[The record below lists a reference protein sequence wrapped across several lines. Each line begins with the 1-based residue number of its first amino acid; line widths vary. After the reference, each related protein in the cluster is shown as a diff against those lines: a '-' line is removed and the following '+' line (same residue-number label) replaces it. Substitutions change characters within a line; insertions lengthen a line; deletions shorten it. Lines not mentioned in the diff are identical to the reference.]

1 MAIKQEKY
9 ETKQQ
14 SVMGI
19 LGDIEN
25 DLIAIPEIQRPFVWQ
40 PRQVSELIDSLYNG
54 FPTGYL
60 IVWKNPNV
68 RLKDGTYS
76 NGKKILIDGQ
86 QRVTALMT
94 SIAGKEIINDEYKK
108 GRIVVA
114 FNPYEALSGDKDAR
128 IFQIQSSAIQK
139 DKRWVPDISV
149 FFTPNFSSRKFI
161 GEYCSLNP
169 DMDGDELEILV
180 DRVRDIQNRQIGV
193 IELSDHLDI
202 DVVTDI
208 FIRINSKGTVL
219 SQGDFV
225 MSKIAA
231 DEAYGGNDLRKAI
244 DYFAHLC
251 IVPEYYDFIAAN
263 DTKFAE
269 TPYFSKLKWLRTD
282 NENVYDP
289 GYDDVIRVAFM
300 TKYDRAK
307 LADLVALLSG
317 RDFEE
322 KVFKAEII
330 EDTYKKLSE
339 GVLEVINEYNF
350 KNFMQAIRSAGII
363 SPKLVNSS
371 MAIDFAYMLYLRL
384 KETKEVTPS
393 EHKRIIQK
401 WYILSVLTGRY
412 TSSPE
417 TSFYRDIRNIKE
429 KGVVRTLEDIEA
441 ATLSDNFWDTRLVQD
456 LAYTSTNNP
465 VYQVY
470 LAAQVFFND
479 KSLLSN
485 STTVRELIASIGD
498 VHHIFP
504 KAYLKNNGV
513 SKSLYNQEA
522 NYAFLD
528 TQVNKDIGAKAPNEY
543 FGEAFKQCET
553 GVITCGSITS
563 LDQLKKNLADNCIPE
578 GIENIDLKDYEEF
591 LEKRRTLMA
600 AKIKNFYYSL

>member
-1 MAIKQEKY
+1 MAIEQEKY
-9 ETKQQ
+9 STSQQ
-14 SVMGI
+14 SVTGI

-86 QRVTALMT
+86 QRITALMT
-94 SIAGKEIINDEYKK
+94 SIAGKEVINDEYKK
-108 GRIVVA
+108 VRIAVA
-114 FNPYEALSGDKDAR
+114 FNPYEALSGDKDAKV
-128 IFQIQSSAIQK
+128 FQIQNGPILK
-139 DKRWVPDISV
+139 DKRWIPDIAV

-161 GEYCSLNP
+161 NDYCDLNP
-169 DMDGDELEILV
+169 DMDGDELEKLV
-180 DRVRDIQNRQIGV
+180 NKVRDIQNRQIGV

-231 DEAYGGNDLRKAI
+231 DETYGGNDLRKAI

-251 IVPEYYDFIAAN
+251 IVPEYYDFVAAN
-263 DTKFAE
+263 DKKFVE
-269 TPYFSKLKWLRTD
+269 TPYFPKMKWLRTD

-322 KVFKAEII
+322 KTFKVEII

-371 MAIDFAYMLYLRL
+371 MAIDFAYALYLRL

-393 EHKRIIQK
+393 EHKRIVQK

-417 TSFYRDIRNIKE
+417 SSFYRDIRNIKD
-429 KGVVRTLEDIEA
+429 KGAVKTLEDIEA
-441 ATLSDNFWDTRLVQD
+441 ATFSDAFWDTRLVQD

-485 STTVRELIASIGD
+485 STTVRELIESIGD

-504 KAYLKNNGV
+504 KAYLKKNGV
-513 SKSLYNQEA
+513 PKSLYNQEA

-528 TQVNKDIGAKAPNEY
+528 TQVNKDIGEKAPNEY
-543 FGEAFKQCET
+543 FKQAFEQCET
-553 GVITCGSITS
+553 GVIKCGSI
-563 LDQLKKNLADNCIPE
+563 LDIDQLKQNLADNCIPD
-578 GIENIDLKDYEEF
+578 GIENMDLNNYEEF
-591 LEKRRTLMA
+591 LEKRKALMA
-600 AKIKNFYYSL
+600 AKIKKFYYSL